1 MQRLAITDAQ
11 EQLDQLV
18 ERATDGEDIILM
30 REGMPVATITR
41 YQPGHGRFGRPED
54 EETTMQFSE
63 DYIG

>member
-11 EQLDQLV
+11 ERLDQLV
-18 ERATDGEDIILM
+18 ERAAEGEDIVIT

-41 YQPGHGRFGRPED
+41 YMPGHGRFGRPED
-54 EETTMQFSE
+54 ADTNTQFSE